1 MEILLT
7 AVFPAFALIAI
18 GYGSV
23 RLKILGPALFP
34 ALNSFVYYVAMP
46 ALLIASLAGVL
57 VTEIINWNFI
67 AAFSIGSAIT

>member
-23 RLKILGPALFP
+23 RLKVLGPAILP
-34 ALNSFVYYVAMP
+34 ALNSFVYYVTMP

-57 VTEIINWNFI
+57 VAEIINWNFI